1 MKRIDFSEKI
11 LKAKRIVIKIG
22 SARVSGDQKKVNQFL
37 FSLISDIE
45 ALRELNKEII
55 LVTSGAVA
63 QGERI
68 LNWHTS
74 TKLKSKT
81 ISERQALAS
90 IGQSHLMNLY
100 ENAFSKIN
108 VPISQVL
115 FGMNDLQSNSSAK
128 NLKNTFETLLSW
140 SILPIVNENDSASIE
155 ELKFG
160 DNDILSS
167 MVTLLIEADLLIIL
181 TGVDGFLKKEKL
193 VTYMEKISDK
203 DLEFA
208 KGPEGPGT
216 GGMNTKL
223 KAAKILI
230 EQNIPTA
237 IINGKLKF
245 SLREFFF
252 KNKIGTLVANTR
264 VKKKLSIEEI
274 KKNYR
279 LDK

>member
-1 MKRIDFSEKI
+1 MNRSSFTKKI
-11 LKAKRIVIKIG
+11 KESRRIVIKIG
-22 SARVSGDQKKVNQFL
+22 SARVSGDQKKVNEFL

-45 ALRELNKEII
+45 LLREENKEII

-68 LNWHTS
+68 LNWHRAKTFE
-74 TKLKSKT
+74 TKT

-115 FGMNDLQSNSSAK
+115 FGMNDIENNSCAK
-128 NLKNTFETLLSW
+128 NLKNTFQTLLNW

-167 MVTLLIEADLLIIL
+167 MVCLLTEADLLIIL
-181 TGVDGFLKKEKL
+181 TGVDGFFKKNKL
-193 VTYMEKISDK
+193 VSFLDEITNF

-208 KGPEGPGT
+208 EGPEGPGT

-223 KAAKILI
+223 NAAKILI

-237 IINGKLKF
+237 IINGNLKF
-245 SLREFFF
+245 SLREFFLE
-252 KNKIGTLVANTR
+252 NKIGTLVINSKY
-264 VKKKLSIEEI
+264 KKKLSIEEI
-274 KKNYR
+274 KKIYR
-279 LDK
+279 L

>member
-1 MKRIDFSEKI
+1 MERSDFTEKI
-11 LKAKRIVIKIG
+11 KKAKRIVIKIG
-22 SARVSGDQKKVNQFL
+22 SARVSGEAFKINQFL

-45 ALRELNKEII
+45 LLREEKKEII

-68 LNWHTS
+68 LNLHTGKNLD
-74 TKLKSKT
+74 TKT
-81 ISERQALAS
+81 ISDRQALAS

-115 FGMNDLQSNSSAK
+115 FGMNDIQNDSCAE
-128 NLKNTFETLLSW
+128 NLKNTFEKLFSW
-140 SILPIVNENDSASIE
+140 SVLPIVNENDSASIE

-167 MVTLLIEADLLIIL
+167 LVSLLVEADLLIIL
-181 TGVDGFLKKEKL
+181 TGVDGFLIED
-193 VTYMEKISDK
+193 KIVPFLNTIEDSE
-203 DLEFA
+203 LLHA

-223 KAAKILI
+223 TAAKILI

-237 IINGKLKF
+237 IINGKIKF
-245 SLREFFF
+245 CLREFFTQ
-252 KNKIGTLVANTR
+252 NKIGTLICNFGD
-264 VKKKLSIEEI
+264 KKKLKIEEI
-274 KKNYR
+274 KKIYR
-279 LDK
+279 L

>member
-1 MKRIDFSEKI
+1 MQRSDFSEK
-11 LKAKRIVIKIG
+11 LKKSKRIVIKIG
-22 SARVSGDQKKVNQFL
+22 SARVSGEAFKINQFL

-45 ALRELNKEII
+45 LLREEKKEII

-68 LNWHTS
+68 L
-74 TKLKSKT
+74 KLYSGKSLNNKT
-81 ISERQALAS
+81 ISDRQALAS

-115 FGMNDLQSNSSAK
+115 FGMNDIQNDSSAI
-128 NLKNTFETLLSW
+128 NLKNTFEKLLSW
-140 SILPIVNENDSASIE
+140 SVLPIVNENDSASIE

-167 MVTLLIEADLLIIL
+167 LVSLLIEADLLIIL
-181 TGVDGFLKKEKL
+181 TGVDGFIIEDQ
-193 VTYMEKISDK
+193 VISYLNTINDRE
-203 DLEFA
+203 LLHA

-223 KAAKILI
+223 TAAKILI

-237 IINGKLKF
+237 IINGKIKF
-245 SLREFFF
+245 CLREFF
-252 KNKIGTLVANTR
+252 NHNRIGTLVCNSGE
-264 VKKKLSIEEI
+264 KKKLSIEEI
-274 KKNYR
+274 KKIYR
-279 LDK
+279 L

>member
-1 MKRIDFSEKI
+1 MNRKSFSKKI
-11 LKAKRIVIKIG
+11 LNAKRIVIKIG

-45 ALRELNKEII
+45 ALRELDKEII

-68 LNWHTS
+68 LNWHS
-74 TKLKSKT
+74 SKKFKNKT

-115 FGMNDLQSNSSAK
+115 FGMNDILNTNSAQ
-128 NLKNTFETLLSW
+128 NLKNTFETLLKW
-140 SILPIVNENDSASIE
+140 SILPIINENDSASIE

-167 MVTLLIEADLLIIL
+167 MVSLLTEADLLIIL
-181 TGVDGFLKKEKL
+181 TGVDGFLKNEKL
-193 VTYMEKISDK
+193 VSYLETISDK

-223 KAAKILI
+223 NAAKILI

-252 KNKIGTLVANTR
+252 KNQIGTLIINHKT
-264 VKKKLSIEEI
+264 KKKLSIDEI
-274 KKNYR
+274 KKIYR
-279 LDK
+279 VES